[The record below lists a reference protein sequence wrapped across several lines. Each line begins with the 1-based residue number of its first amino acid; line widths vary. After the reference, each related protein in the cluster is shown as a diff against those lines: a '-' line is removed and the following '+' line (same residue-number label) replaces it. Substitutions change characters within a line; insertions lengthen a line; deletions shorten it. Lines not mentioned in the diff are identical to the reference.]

1 MAKRTPSG
9 KFRGKV
15 TIGYDPDGK
24 PIYKYVT
31 APTRRELEN
40 VKEAVREHYIFG
52 RAIPRDQPF
61 YEYAGQWYRIKKEPF
76 ISNASRSYYK
86 TCFVKHLLPQFGMQ
100 HMKAISAAQIQ
111 EFVNGFAGASKSQI
125 NNVIGTLKAIF
136 ASAYAKGVIERD
148 PTVALIRPRASKGSG
163 AQGADPGGD
172 PARAG
177 DDPHPPGGPVPG
189 DSLLSGRPPGRG
201 AGAQVGRLRLCGR
214 SGPHSPGYRLH
225 RFHLFGGHAQDR
237 RRGPLYSRPGGS
249 EGDASAK
256 AGIGG
261 CLRVPHA
268 VGRAASAGQLQAHVV
283 TADGGLRLRGHGG
296 RSSRAPPARTT
307 SSSRSSPR

>member
-15 TIGYDPDGK
+15 TIGYDPAGK

-111 EFVNGFAGASKSQI
+111 EFVNGFSGASKSQI

-136 ASAYAKGVIERD
+136 ASAYAEGVIERD
-148 PTVALIRPRASKGSG
+148 PTVALIHPRASKGTG
-163 AQGADPGGD
+163 R
-172 PARAG
+172 RALT
-177 DDPHPPGGPVPG
+177 PEETRRVLAPT
-189 DSLLSGRPPGRG
+189 RR
-201 AGAQVGRLRLCGR
+201 ACFW
-214 SGPHSPGYRLH
+214 
-225 RFHLFGGHAQDR
+225 RF
-237 RRGPLYSRPGGS
+237 ST
-249 EGDASAK
+249 
-256 AGIGG
+256 IW
-261 CLRVPHA
+261 
-268 VGRAASAGQLQAHVV
+268 ASAGARRWGSSGATSTLPPIRSTFSGTSTSPVPPLRRARSRPPPR
-283 TADGGLRLRGHGG
+283 TAL
-296 RSSRAPPARTT
+296 SPSRRF
-307 SSSRSSPR
+307 

>member
-1 MAKRTPSG
+1 MAKRTASG

-111 EFVNGFAGASKSQI
+111 EFVSGFAGASKSQI

-136 ASAYAKGVIERD
+136 ASAYAEGVIERD
-148 PTVALIRPRASKGSG
+148 PTVALIHPRASSG
-163 AQGADPGGD
+163 TSTS
-172 PARAG
+172 
-177 DDPHPPGGPVPG
+177 PVPPLRRAR
-189 DSLLSGRPPGRG
+189 SRPPPRTASSPSRQRSVRCFFQSGNRRTPMYSTRRRARRFRRPATSACGRG
-201 AGAQVGRLRLCGR
+201 
-214 SGPHSPGYRLH
+214 
-225 RFHLFGGHAQDR
+225 
-237 RRGPLYSRPGGS
+237 
-249 EGDASAK
+249 
-256 AGIGG
+256 
-261 CLRVPHA
+261 
-268 VGRAASAGQLQAHVV
+268 
-283 TADGGLRLRGHGG
+283 
-296 RSSRAPPARTT
+296 
-307 SSSRSSPR
+307 

>member
-1 MAKRTPSG
+1 MAKRTASG

-86 TCFVKHLLPQFGMQ
+86 TCFIKHLLPQFGMQ
-100 HMKAISAAQIQ
+100 HMKAISSAQIQ
-111 EFVNGFAGASKSQI
+111 EFVSGFAGASKSQI

-136 ASAYAKGVIERD
+136 ASAYAEGRMSAI
-148 PTVALIRPRASKGSG
+148 PR
-163 AQGADPGGD
+163 
-172 PARAG
+172 
-177 DDPHPPGGPVPG
+177 
-189 DSLLSGRPPGRG
+189 
-201 AGAQVGRLRLCGR
+201 
-214 SGPHSPGYRLH
+214 
-225 RFHLFGGHAQDR
+225 
-237 RRGPLYSRPGGS
+237 
-249 EGDASAK
+249 
-256 AGIGG
+256 
-261 CLRVPHA
+261 
-268 VGRAASAGQLQAHVV
+268 
-283 TADGGLRLRGHGG
+283 
-296 RSSRAPPARTT
+296 
-307 SSSRSSPR
+307 SRSSAPGLPRGPGAGR

>member
-1 MAKRTPSG
+1 MAKRTASG

-111 EFVNGFAGASKSQI
+111 EFVSGFAGASKSQI

-136 ASAYAKGVIERD
+136 ASALS
-148 PTVALIRPRASKGSG
+148 LIHIY
-163 AQGADPGGD
+163 GG
-172 PARAG
+172 
-177 DDPHPPGGPVPG
+177 
-189 DSLLSGRPPGRG
+189 L
-201 AGAQVGRLRLCGR
+201 
-214 SGPHSPGYRLH
+214 
-225 RFHLFGGHAQDR
+225 GHAAFDEKLVLRHPLFLQQLRQPCADR
-237 RRGPLYSRPGGS
+237 LIELHSITIPV
-249 EGDASAK
+249 A
-256 AGIGG
+256 
-261 CLRVPHA
+261 VPI
-268 VGRAASAGQLQAHVV
+268 L
-283 TADGGLRLRGHGG
+283 
-296 RSSRAPPARTT
+296 
-307 SSSRSSPR
+307 

>member
-100 HMKAISAAQIQ
+100 HMKAITATQIQ
-111 EFVNGFAGASKSQI
+111 EFVSGFAGTSKSQI

-136 ASAYAKGVIERD
+136 ASAYA
-148 PTVALIRPRASKGSG
+148 
-163 AQGADPGGD
+163 
-172 PARAG
+172 
-177 DDPHPPGGPVPG
+177 
-189 DSLLSGRPPGRG
+189 
-201 AGAQVGRLRLCGR
+201 
-214 SGPHSPGYRLH
+214 
-225 RFHLFGGHAQDR
+225 
-237 RRGPLYSRPGGS
+237 
-249 EGDASAK
+249 EG
-256 AGIGG
+256 
-261 CLRVPHA
+261 
-268 VGRAASAGQLQAHVV
+268 
-283 TADGGLRLRGHGG
+283 
-296 RSSRAPPARTT
+296 
-307 SSSRSSPR
+307 